1 MFSGTFLFVL
11 KLILIFGSLPVDSER
26 PPVLFYTDHRED
38 YPLNMTYRHIHI
50 SVKPLFTKDK
60 PTFKGPLVIVIYK
73 NDEWKDFVGLE
84 KPSDLEETIEMSL
97 SYDAKIPNNY
107 LRITGWIGPTHL
119 SVVKDIRFDDIVS
132 ELIMNVS
139 LVLYV
144 IQNMIQSIHKCLHY
158 IYLLT

>member
-1 MFSGTFLFVL
+1 LQ
-11 KLILIFGSLPVDSER
+11 
-26 PPVLFYTDHRED
+26 
-38 YPLNMTYRHIHI
+38 
-50 SVKPLFTKDK
+50 
-60 PTFKGPLVIVIYK
+60 PLVIVIYK

-139 LVLYV
+139 LGVFDDLIQITYLEQPFGFSFNVGVEEDDSEMEFLDHQPEPKSSLFCYTKYKDNRGRESQHKLATKINFSLYT
-144 IQNMIQSIHKCLHY
+144 IA
-158 IYLLT
+158 